1 MVIEFVN
8 GDRVVFVDDRDYLIG
23 QEDLEG
29 VDYVLQANREGQ
41 HVPGNQDLADLS
53 LVIQEALGVD
63 PHQLGLPNRG

>member
-29 VDYVLQANREGQ
+29 VDYVLQATGRSTSR
-41 HVPGNQDLADLS
+41 VIRIWPT
-53 LVIQEALGVD
+53 LVW
-63 PHQLGLPNRG
+63 